1 MHFPLISEIT
11 TTDVTAIPETAA
23 LSQAIE
29 LMLNSEHRH
38 IVVTDESS
46 YYLLS
51 IYDVLRI
58 NRERID
64 KKIALN
70 TENLAKLP
78 TIHKDLNVLDALEYL
93 SIDFEI
99 LVVLNDDNSLYGII
113 THADILSSI
122 DPDTLMDNYRL
133 SDLLKIKKRHRWV
146 DKEILTCDIFN
157 MMEKYNHDAIIIV
170 EDKKPIGIV
179 TTKDML
185 ILLKEHKDL
194 NLSIEQYMV
203 TPVVSIAQ
211 NATLNEALQFM
222 QDKHFKRIVT
232 IDKNGDLVGSIT
244 QKELISITYAKW
256 VRMIQ
261 TYQKE
266 LQVINE
272 KLEQKSEKFEKIAAI
287 DPLTGLYNRMKFLEL
302 FISEY
307 TIMTQRNNAL
317 SLLIMDLDYFKKI
330 NDTYGHN
337 IGDEVLKQVSHIL
350 LRELRNVDVLCRW
363 GGEEFVA
370 LLPATDCK
378 NAYHIAE
385 KIRCTIEE
393 LSFNSIPKI
402 TISIGV
408 TQIKEGDELHDV
420 IARADKALYSA
431 KMLGRNCVKSFK
443 DISE

>member
-11 TTDVTAIPETAA
+11 TTEVTTIPRTAVLA
-23 LSQAIE
+23 QAID
-29 LMLNSEHRH
+29 LMLSSEHRH
-38 IVVTDESS
+38 IVITDENS

-58 NRERID
+58 NREKID
-64 KKIALN
+64 KNILLN

-78 TIHKDLNVLDALEYL
+78 TIHKDLNVLDVLEYL

-99 LVVLNDDNSLYGII
+99 LVVIDDSTLYGII
-113 THADILSSI
+113 THADILSNI

-133 SDLLKIKKRHRWV
+133 ADLLKIKKRHRWV
-146 DKEILTCDIFN
+146 DKEILTYDIFH
-157 MMEKYNHDAIIIV
+157 MMEKYKHDAIIIV
-170 EDKKPIGIV
+170 EDRKPIGII

-194 NLSIEQYMV
+194 SLPIEQYMV
-203 TPVVSIAQ
+203 TPVVTIVQ
-211 NATLNEALQFM
+211 DVTLNKALQFM

-232 IDKNGDLVGSIT
+232 VDENGDLTGSIT
-244 QKELISITYAKW
+244 QKELISITYTKW

-266 LQVINE
+266 LQQINK
-272 KLEQKSEKFEKIAAI
+272 KLEQKSRKFEKIAAI

-302 FISEY
+302 FISEC
-307 TIMTQRNNAL
+307 TIMMQRNNAL

-337 IGDEVLKQVSHIL
+337 IGDEVLKQVSGIL
-350 LRELRNVDVLCRW
+350 LSELRNVDVLCRW

-370 LLPATDCK
+370 LLPATNCE
-378 NAYHIAE
+378 NAYNIAE
-385 KIRCTIEE
+385 KIRCAIED
-393 LSFNSIPKI
+393 LSFKDIPKI

-408 TQIKEGDELHDV
+408 SQIEEGDELHDV
-420 IARADKALYSA
+420 IARADKALYTA
-431 KMLGRNCVKSFK
+431 KMLGRNCVKSTK
-443 DISE
+443 DIAL